1 MSMTAWVWRMA
12 WRDSRGSRKRLL
24 LAASAVTCG
33 LAALVAITSFGANV
47 REAVRNQSKVLLG
60 ADLLLSSR
68 QPFAAETETEITAIG
83 GEQSRE
89 VRCNSMAYF
98 PTSGGTRLVQVRAL
112 AGGFPYYGALETNP
126 PEAARTFSTG
136 PNALVDDS
144 LLYQFDA
151 RIGDTIKLG
160 AFSFT
165 IAGRLQKIPGEAG
178 AASLIGPRVYIPL
191 AYLARTALIQEGS
204 MVSYR
209 AYFKLTPET
218 DPDQL
223 LDSLQPYLNAHR
235 MEGET
240 VKKRAASVGKLM
252 DNLSRFLH
260 LTGLVAL
267 LLGGIGVASAI
278 HVYISE
284 KVATVAVLRCLG
296 ARTPQTFAIYAVQA
310 ITLGVGGSLLGAGI
324 GVGVQQIFPRLLQ
337 DFLPI
342 HIETAISWSALGQAV
357 LVGFA
362 IVLLFTALPLLAIRH
377 VSPLQALRS
386 AYEESR
392 QLHRDPLRWLLLF
405 LLILS
410 IVTFVMLHTERWVHG
425 LWVCAAIGG
434 ALLVLVGVAKSL
446 MVLVRAAIPQSW
458 PYVWRQGLANLH
470 RPRNQTL
477 ILILALGF
485 GAFLLLTLQFVQH
498 TLMRQVSRGQ
508 DANQSNLI
516 LFDIQTDQRQAVLNL
531 VRSFSLPITQEAP
544 LVTMRLAVVKG
555 KSVEELRND
564 PQQEIADWALQHEY
578 RASYRQQLIDTE
590 TLIAGSWQGTR
601 LNSADTPGISL
612 EEEVARALRVTV
624 GDELVFDV
632 QGVPMSTIITS
643 IRQVDWRQVKP
654 NFFVVFPLGVL
665 EAAPQTHLL
674 MTRTPSSAVSA
685 AVQRAVV
692 QHFPN
697 VSALDLTSVLDTFD
711 TILGRIAFAIRFM
724 ALFSIAAGVLV
735 LFTAV
740 VTSRQQRVKESVLL
754 RTLGASRKQIRQILV
769 AEYLFLGG
777 FAMVSGALL
786 AVMAGWGLSH
796 WLFEA
801 TFSFD
806 VIPLLITLVV
816 VVGLTV
822 LTGALG
828 NRGVINR
835 PPLEV
840 LRNEG

>member
-1 MSMTAWVWRMA
+1 MA

-47 REAVRNQSKVLLG
+47 RAAVRNQSKILLG

-68 QPFAAETETEITAIG
+68 QPFAAEIETEIAAIG

-191 AYLARTALIQEGS
+191 AYLAQTALIQEGS

-209 AYFKLTPET
+209 AYFKLAPET

-223 LDSLQPYLNAHR
+223 LDSLQWRLNAHR

-278 HVYISE
+278 HIYIAE
-284 KVATVAVLRCLG
+284 KVATVAVLHCLG

-310 ITLGVGGSLLGAGI
+310 TTLGVGGSLLGAGI

-342 HIETAISWSALGQAV
+342 HIETAISWSALGQGFT
-357 LVGFA
+357 VGVA

-392 QLHRDPLRWLLLF
+392 QRYRDPLRWLLLF

-410 IVTFVMLHTERWVHG
+410 IVAFIMLHTERWVHG

-434 ALLVLVGVAKSL
+434 ALLVLAGVAKSL
-446 MVLVRAAIPQSW
+446 MVLARAAIPQSW

-516 LFDIQTDQRQAVLNL
+516 LFDIQTDQREAVLNL
-531 VRSFSLPITQEAP
+531 IRSFSLPIAQEAP
-544 LVTMRLAVVKG
+544 MVTMRLAAVKG

-564 PQQEIADWALQHEY
+564 PQQEVADWALQHEY
-578 RASYRQQLIDTE
+578 RASYRQHLIDTE
-590 TLIAGSWQGTR
+590 TLIAGAWQGRR

-612 EEEVARALRVTV
+612 EEEAARALQATV

-643 IRQVDWRQVKP
+643 IRHVDWRQVKP

-697 VSALDLTSVLDTFD
+697 VSALDLTSVLDTLD

-740 VTSRQQRVKESVLL
+740 VTSRQQRMKESVLL
-754 RTLGASRKQIRQILV
+754 RTLGASRKQIRQILF

-777 FAMVSGALL
+777 FAVVSGALL
-786 AVMAGWGLSH
+786 AVIAGWGLSR

-801 TFSFD
+801 TFTFD
-806 VIPLLITLVV
+806 VIPLLMTLAV